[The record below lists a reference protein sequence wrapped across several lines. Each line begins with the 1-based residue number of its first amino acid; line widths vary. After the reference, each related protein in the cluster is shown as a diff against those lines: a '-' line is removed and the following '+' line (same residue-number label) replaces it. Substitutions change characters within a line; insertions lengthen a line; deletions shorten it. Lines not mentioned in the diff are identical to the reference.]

1 MKCIKFTFFC
11 YMIFQVLQAQSYINS
26 LDSLIDKKVV
36 FLGRISKKIKN
47 IIYTVKTITKKELC
61 LRQIDDF
68 LERGGY
74 VVDLS
79 CLDIMALEAHLDIKN
94 ELQDLKNAL
103 YAKLYLYYL
112 ECAQQKMLYIAVKNY
127 DNLWYWYNEKFE
139 ENKFFYQKNIFR
151 WFLRSE
157 YQIKVENNIA
167 LLQEVTKKT
176 NSFLGLLKYNQRC
189 LEQAQTQEEFQKSL
203 CDAIQLQDECFYY
216 HAKDEENYFD
226 EDIIKKS
233 TMQVYNFNQ
242 NICEQYGNAVLPSHI
257 ERHWQSYAVLATVIC
272 VSGIFCKKYEAEI
285 TQGTQYF
292 WEHHVKRPFEQFKD
306 IFSGLTH
313 IPTLGTAPKFD
324 GVSLEEDSKILEEL
338 IEVGAKIPQ
347 VNGQS
352 VSLDQAIA
360 ELLHEASGGD
370 FVKQYR
376 SMLDIADN
384 IKESIDKSQPI
395 LDKVN
400 HSLEKIQP
408 ILNHELQQYEKFKKI
423 LPILKEHLVIFENK
437 LAACKEKVQE
447 EVNPND
453 WTNNSIAKMVVT
465 TDDLVGAKIYLNS
478 ADAVTELVNNVIKTF
493 DASGL
498 MNGFYAEFHDEN
510 LKNTI
515 NPEDFK
521 VNLATEEFKKNQK
534 KLDEFSPVDY
544 KPLPLFDTSNWTFEE
559 KKQKALENDRIILA
573 YPEKNIKNLAG
584 AYHRV
589 VMRQLVD
596 TKEQMNKSIFQT
608 NHVLDGIYR
617 ETNHLIEEVYTD
629 NRLVLGVVALV
640 PVATVC
646 GSSLF
651 ASNKIYS
658 SVAYRPIRKFIYQI
672 EVLLNESF
680 YASTCFEK
688 EGSLYF
694 LTEQLKLHIGV
705 LTFAEQ
711 KLIKDDIASLQSAN
725 LDYVQKFNI
734 VQRMYRTYPCLAIGI
749 V

>member
-11 YMIFQVLQAQSYINS
+11 YMIFQVLQAQPYINS

-36 FLGRISKKIKN
+36 SLGRISKKIKN
-47 IIYTVKTITKKELC
+47 IIYTVKIITKKEPC
-61 LRQIDDF
+61 LHQIDDF
-68 LERGGY
+68 LERGY

-127 DNLWYWYNEKFE
+127 DTLWYWDNEKFE

-167 LLQEVTKKT
+167 LLQEITKKT

-216 HAKDEENYFD
+216 HAKDEESYFD

-324 GVSLEEDSKILEEL
+324 GVSLEEDNKILDEL

-347 VNGQS
+347 INCQL
-352 VSLDQAIA
+352 VSLDQANA
-360 ELLHEASGGD
+360 ELLHEATGGE
-370 FVKQYR
+370 FAKQYQQ
-376 SMLDIADN
+376 
-384 IKESIDKSQPI
+384 IKNLVDKIEGSIDNGLEEYKIFQIILPSLKQHLIDFENQLTGVQLKTDQEGAPLYADPLRLVINEDRVKSIKIGIDAMAPI
-395 LDKVN
+395 KDLISKTIKTISESNLLETPISSSDRKFLDVQDGLDKV
-400 HSLEKIQP
+400 
-408 ILNHELQQYEKFKKI
+408 
-423 LPILKEHLVIFENK
+423 
-437 LAACKEKVQE
+437 
-447 EVNPND
+447 VN
-453 WTNNSIAKMVVT
+453 S
-465 TDDLVGAKIYLNS
+465 
-478 ADAVTELVNNVIKTF
+478 
-493 DASGL
+493 
-498 MNGFYAEFHDEN
+498 
-510 LKNTI
+510 
-515 NPEDFK
+515 
-521 VNLATEEFKKNQK
+521 EFK
-534 KLDEFSPVDY
+534 
-544 KPLPLFDTSNWTFEE
+544 PLEPLDTSSWTFEQ
-559 KKQKALENDRIILA
+559 KKQRAFENDRIILA
-573 YPEKNIKNLAG
+573 HPEKNIKNLAG
-584 AYHRV
+584 AYHRM